1 MQATRTLAAVFR
13 PGADARLVWQVPGAG
28 HVGRFRALT
37 LDVMLQ
43 T

>member
-28 HVGRFRALT
+28 HVHSRALT

>member
-28 HVGRFRALT
+28 HVGHSRALT
-37 LDVMLQ
+37 LDIMLQ